1 MPASRPA
8 SISPLSGRRILV
20 VDDDADIR
28 RMVAK
33 VLETAGASVEHAAT
47 GAEAI
52 RIVDRGEDLAAIV
65 LDWNLF
71 DMPADQLLTHLR
83 STRAELLERTAVMT
97 GDLVRRGAT
106 HPAERHGLTLVHKP
120 FRPRVLV
127 DAVHRLIERAT
138 R

>member
-1 MPASRPA
+1 MPASGPA
-8 SISPLSGRRILV
+8 SKQPLLGQRILI

-28 RMVAK
+28 RMVGK

-47 GAEAI
+47 AADAL
-52 RIVDRGEDLAAIV
+52 RSVQQAADLAAIV

-71 DMPADQLLTHLR
+71 DLSADAFLARLR
-83 STRAELLERTAVMT
+83 ETRPELLRRVAVIT

-106 HPAERHGLTLVHKP
+106 HPAEQLGLALVHKP
-120 FRPRVLV
+120 FRPSVLV
-127 DAVHRLIERAT
+127 EAVATLIDRAQ